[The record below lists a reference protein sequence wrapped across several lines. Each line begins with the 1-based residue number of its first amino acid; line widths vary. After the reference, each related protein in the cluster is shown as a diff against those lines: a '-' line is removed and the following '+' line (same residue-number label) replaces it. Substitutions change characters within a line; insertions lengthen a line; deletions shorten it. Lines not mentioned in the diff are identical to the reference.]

1 MEQNE
6 AQYIKGF
13 NRGYTITKYLP
24 DLSESIL
31 KNIGTTNDF
40 IEGFS
45 SGKNEFEQEKS
56 RTELDE
62 LSKIRSG
69 SVDRNKELDRDV

>member
-6 AQYIKGF
+6 QLYIKGF

-24 DLSESIL
+24 DLSAAIL
-31 KNIGTTNDF
+31 NNIGTTNDF

-45 SGKNEFEQEKS
+45 SGKKEYELEKNQEQLNELKQIRNRSQE
-56 RTELDE
+56 
-62 LSKIRSG
+62 
-69 SVDRNKELDRDV
+69 RNKDLERD

>member
-6 AQYIKGF
+6 ELYIKGF

-24 DLSESIL
+24 DLSAPIL
-31 KNIGTTNDF
+31 NNIDSTNDF

-45 SGKNEFEQEKS
+45 SGKKEYEQEKT
-56 RTELDE
+56 RTQLDE
-62 LSKIRSG
+62 LKQIRNQSQE
-69 SVDRNKELDRDV
+69 RNKDLERDL